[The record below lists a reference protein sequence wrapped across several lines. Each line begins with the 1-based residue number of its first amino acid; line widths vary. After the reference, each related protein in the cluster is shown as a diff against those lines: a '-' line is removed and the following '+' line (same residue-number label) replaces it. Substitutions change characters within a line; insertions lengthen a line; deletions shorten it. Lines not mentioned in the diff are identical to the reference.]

1 MKNYDLFLPSYCI
14 GNNVYRKVKDTCKE
28 YGIKAVVIGGYRG
41 IEAAKKKLIYACN
54 EAGIQILDFVWYG
67 GSCTYENVE
76 VLSKNKC
83 C

>member
-41 IEAAKKKLIYACN
+41 IEAAKKSLFMHAMKQEYKFLI
-54 EAGIQILDFVWYG
+54 LYG
-67 GSCTYENVE
+67 MVE
-76 VLSKNKC
+76 VVHMKM
-83 C
+83 